1 MGPTIWP
8 TLVAENL
15 SLVVD
20 AGVSESL
27 SVLLRSIHLASHLGM
42 ITPGMIK
49 CSYTG
54 CYVGHS
60 LS

>member
-1 MGPTIWP
+1 MGPTFWP
-8 TLVAENL
+8 SIVAEKL
-15 SLVVD
+15 SLVVA

-27 SVLLRSIHLASHLGM
+27 SVLVKLIHLASDLGM

-49 CSYTG
+49 CLCTG
-54 CYVGHS
+54 CYVGHG